1 MEFGDEQRLKFT
13 FSDVLIGR
21 EVVCN
26 REITFSERYRAD
38 TFGVAFFFGF
48 TKENQGFLKEW
59 CGTLD
64 PTIIYINVNPKVV
77 QNNR

>member
-1 MEFGDEQRLKFT
+1 MEFGDEQRLKMT

-38 TFGVAFFFGF
+38 KFEFAFF
-48 TKENQGFLKEW
+48 

-64 PTIIYINVNPKVV
+64 PTIIYRDCCHMIDIA
-77 QNNR
+77 